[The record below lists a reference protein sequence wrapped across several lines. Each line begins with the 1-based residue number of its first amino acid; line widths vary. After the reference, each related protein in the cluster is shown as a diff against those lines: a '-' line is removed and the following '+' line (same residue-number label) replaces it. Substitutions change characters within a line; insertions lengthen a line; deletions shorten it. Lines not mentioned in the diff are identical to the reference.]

1 MTHVVHRP
9 RQVATALL
17 AAVLAF
23 LPISVSAQQT
33 SSATVYGEV
42 RQRGQAR
49 SYTSA
54 VGDLD
59 AGMRINSVRTEGGP
73 WQVCTGNNYRGRCMI
88 VDGDLDNVKGEFGFF
103 STIQSM
109 RPASEANAAP
119 ASGTPA
125 APPANA
131 TTATPPVASGEGM
144 RGSAAQFFPEP
155 LWNGAPITAGDATA
169 LSAFCRAAGFG
180 RVTSSGSV
188 MRGGADIAVDLL
200 CTEPLSQ

>member
-1 MTHVVHRP
+1 M
-9 RQVATALL
+9 
-17 AAVLAF
+17 
-23 LPISVSAQQT
+23 SAQQG

-42 RQRGQAR
+42 RQRGEAR

-73 WQVCTGNNYRGRCMI
+73 WQVCTGNNFRGRCMI

-109 RPASEANAAP
+109 RPASEASAAS
-119 ASGTPA
+119 AAPA

-144 RGSAAQFFPEP
+144 RGTAAQFFPQP
-155 LWNGAPITAGDATA
+155 LWNGAPIAAGDAAA

-180 RVTSSGSV
+180 RVASSGSAL
-188 MRGGADIAVDLL
+188 RGGADIAVDLL
-200 CTEPLSQ
+200 CTEPDSP